1 MQRRM
6 LLLAGAS
13 VGMSKGVRAQ
23 PAPPRLG
30 VLFNGPPGPVFDGIR
45 AKLIED
51 FAGLGRVEGRD
62 IAIEPRFAEGQL
74 GRLPALAADLVAQGV
89 NVIAALGGPASVAA
103 ARATTTI
110 PVVFS
115 IVTDPK
121 ALGLVAAIEA
131 PGRNVTGIT
140 SLDPAQPAWQ
150 LALLNTILPSLER
163 VAILSD
169 RVIPGAD
176 AAGLAPIDRANVAA
190 AQALGLQPQVVKVAT
205 PTAAA
210 PVPDFEAAFAE
221 MEQGRAQ
228 AVLILELP
236 FVFPH
241 RARIAALA
249 VARKLPAMFP
259 GGMGEA
265 GGLVAFGT
273 TVTDTWRRIPAM
285 VDRILKGASPAAMP
299 VEFVTRR
306 EFVLNVRVAEQI
318 GITIPPELVAQADQV
333 IR

>member
-1 MQRRM
+1 VVPLDRCGDSHATQD
-6 LLLAGAS
+6 AAVGGCFGWYVEGGSGA
-13 VGMSKGVRAQ
+13 AC
-23 PAPPRLG
+23 PAPDGRAVQRTSRPSLRWHPR
-30 VLFNGPPGPVFDGIR
+30 
-45 AKLIED
+45 E
-51 FAGLGRVEGRD
+51 
-62 IAIEPRFAEGQL
+62 
-74 GRLPALAADLVAQGV
+74 
-89 NVIAALGGPASVAA
+89 
-103 ARATTTI
+103 
-110 PVVFS
+110 
-115 IVTDPK
+115 K

-228 AVLILELP
+228 AVLVLELP

-249 VARKLPAMFP
+249 VARKLPALFP

-306 EFVLNVRVAEQI
+306 ELVLNVRVAEQI